1 MKKWQLSCSIDGIN
15 IDHEEVIYSDTEPD
29 FWTCYEIAKENGCDY
44 FTITELE
51 D

>member
-29 FWTCYEIAKENGCDY
+29 FLDLLRNRK
-44 FTITELE
+44 
-51 D
+51 